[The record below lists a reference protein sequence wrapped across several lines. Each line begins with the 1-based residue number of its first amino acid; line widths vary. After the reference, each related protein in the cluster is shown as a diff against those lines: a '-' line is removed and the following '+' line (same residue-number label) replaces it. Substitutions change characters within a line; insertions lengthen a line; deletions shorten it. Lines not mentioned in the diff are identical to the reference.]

1 MEFEAWMM
9 FRSLKIFWMM
19 VFTFS
24 LRVDLPVLPHVYK
37 IDTFTQFSALTM
49 QPALILQDEGQLM
62 LL

>member
-9 FRSLKIFWMM
+9 
-19 VFTFS
+19 VFSFS

-37 IDTFTQFSALTM
+37 MDTSPQFSALTM

-62 LL
+62 RL